1 MYSYKCKILNV
12 VDGDTLDIELDL
24 GFEIR
29 LKERVRLLG
38 VDTPEV
44 FGAKSEPA
52 GQAASV
58 FTKNW
63 VESKQVRDGYFVYES
78 KKYNARDKYGRSLGT
93 ITWVDAISTLTE
105 TINTLLLATGHA
117 KPL

>member
-24 GFEIR
+24 GFEVR

-44 FGAKSEPA
+44 FGAKAEPA
-52 GQAASV
+52 GQAASR
-58 FTKNW
+58 FTKAW
-63 VESKQVRDGYFVYES
+63 VESKQSRDGHFVYES

-93 ITWVDAISTLTE
+93 VTWMDAVPTLTE
-105 TINTLLLATGHA
+105 TINTLLLTTGHA
-117 KPL
+117 KSM

>member
-1 MYSYKCKILNV
+1 MYSYKCKILNI

-44 FGAKSEPA
+44 FGAKAEPA
-52 GQAASV
+52 GLAASV
-58 FTKNW
+58 FVKNW
-63 VESKQVRDGYFVYES
+63 VESKQSRDGQFVYES
-78 KKYNARDKYGRSLGT
+78 KRYNARDKYGRSLGT
-93 ITWVDAISTLTE
+93 ITWIDAVPTLTE

-117 KPL
+117 RPL